1 MSVSIGAAADPLSAD
16 SRILFATVPAVQPS
30 SSPED
35 LQPGSAIGPYDLVV
49 PLGEGGMA
57 KVWAARV
64 RGRTDLVALK
74 ILLPELAENEEFRK
88 MFFDEAEIASRVRHP
103 NVCTTYE
110 LGEHEGTLYIAMEY
124 LDGGSLMRV
133 LRPGREDV
141 SEVPRLPIRARI
153 AARIIADACAG
164 LHAAHELRDERGV
177 LRNVVH
183 RDVSPHNLLITQA
196 GEVKVTD
203 FGVAKALGKSQVTI
217 AGQLKGK
224 LAYMAP
230 EQLVGGAID
239 RRCDVFAL
247 GTVLYE
253 ITVGERPFQGEHDP
267 QIMAAIMLGR
277 MDPPSKSVAG
287 YPKELEAIVLKAL
300 ANEPAGRFA
309 SAEEMRLA
317 LEKYLKNSGPAI
329 TPAQIAALVMD
340 RCRVEIE
347 GRALALGLGPTH
359 PRVVPPPAIVAPPV
373 DPRAVEGARLVGEA
387 GAWPER
393 GGGGHDSGRSAMSV
407 ARAGSGSQRGM
418 IWLVVA
424 ALLGAL
430 IGVVVLGYVR
440 NARRARAADQQAAQ
454 AAASAH
460 ALASALATTSSAS
473 SASSLPGA
481 SASDTRPTAPRS
493 IRLHVVPSSAVVIV
507 DEVVLPPGTTT
518 VTRPADGKT
527 LNVLVRAEH
536 FQDTIVLVDSATPD
550 DVDVALEPL
559 SAPAKPV
566 LVRLDGGTTLV
577 DRRRDG
583 GGRPPG
589 QDGQGGQGD
598 KSGDKNGGGALE
610 TPPNPYE

>member
-1 MSVSIGAAADPLSAD
+1 M
-16 SRILFATVPAVQPS
+16 PAVHPS
-30 SSPED
+30 NSPDD
-35 LQPGSAIGPYDLVV
+35 LQPGSAVGPYDLIV

-64 RGRTDLVALK
+64 RGRQDLVALK

-103 NVCTTYE
+103 NVCGTYE

-133 LRPGREDV
+133 LRPGREDIT
-141 SEVPRLPIRARI
+141 ECARIPIRPRV
-153 AARIIADACAG
+153 AARIVADACAG
-164 LHAAHELRDERGV
+164 LHAAHELRDERGI

-196 GEVKVTD
+196 GDVKITD

-253 ITVGERPFQGEHDP
+253 ITVGIRPFQGEHDP
-267 QIMAAIMLGR
+267 QVMASIMLGR
-277 MDPPSKSVAG
+277 MDPPSKTMPA
-287 YPKELEAIVLKAL
+287 YPKELEAIVMKAL
-300 ANEPAGRFA
+300 ANEPAQRFT
-309 SAEEMRLA
+309 SAEEMGLA
-317 LEKYLKNSGPAI
+317 LEAYLKASGPAI

-347 GRALALGLGPTH
+347 GRAIALGLGPTH
-359 PRVVPPPAIVAPPV
+359 PRVTTPAIVGPASQSPSTNPN
-373 DPRAVEGARLVGEA
+373 P
-387 GAWPER
+387 WQPNS
-393 GGGGHDSGRSAMSV
+393 GGGFDSGSAAMSL
-407 ARAGSGSQRGM
+407 ASGSSPSRRGT

-430 IGVVVLGYVR
+430 LGVGVLSYVR
-440 NARRARAADQQAAQ
+440 NARRAKAADLAAAR
-454 AAASAH
+454 AAASA
-460 ALASALATTSSAS
+460 SALAAATS
-473 SASSLPGA
+473 A
-481 SASDTRPTAPRS
+481 SASASASAVAPPVDTNVRK
-493 IRLHVVPSSAVVIV
+493 IRLHVVPSTAVVVV
-507 DEVVLPPGTTT
+507 DDKPLPPGTTT
-518 VTRPADGKT
+518 VPRPTDGT
-527 LNVLVRAEH
+527 TMNVLVRAER

-559 SAPAKPV
+559 ASPMKPVVARLEAGAPQKKDAAAPAPS
-566 LVRLDGGTTLV
+566 D
-577 DRRRDG
+577 
-583 GGRPPG
+583 
-589 QDGQGGQGD
+589 
-598 KSGDKNGGGALE
+598 

>member
-1 MSVSIGAAADPLSAD
+1 M
-16 SRILFATVPAVQPS
+16 PAVHPS
-30 SSPED
+30 NSPDD
-35 LQPGSAIGPYDLVV
+35 LQPGSAVGPYDLIV

-57 KVWAARV
+57 RVWAARV
-64 RGRTDLVALK
+64 RGRKDLVALK
-74 ILLPELAENEEFRK
+74 VLLPELAENEEFRK

-103 NVCTTYE
+103 NVCGTYE
-110 LGEHEGTLYIAMEY
+110 LGEHAGTLYIAMEF

-141 SEVPRLPIRARI
+141 TECARIPIRARV
-153 AARIIADACAG
+153 AARIVADACAG

-183 RDVSPHNLLITQA
+183 RDVSPHNILITQA

-247 GTVLYE
+247 GTLLYE
-253 ITVGERPFQGEHDP
+253 ITVGIRPFQGEHDP
-267 QIMAAIMLGR
+267 QVMASIMLGR
-277 MDPPSKSVAG
+277 MDPPSKTMPA
-287 YPKELEAIVLKAL
+287 YPKELEAIVMKAL
-300 ANEPAGRFA
+300 ANEPANRFG
-309 SAEEMRLA
+309 SAEELRLA
-317 LEKYLKNSGPAI
+317 LEAYLKASGPPI

-359 PRVVPPPAIVAPPV
+359 PRVAPPPIVGPASLEPSSLSPSTNPNPWQPNSGGGF
-373 DPRAVEGARLVGEA
+373 DSGSAAMSLEKGGAGAR
-387 GAWPER
+387 R
-393 GGGGHDSGRSAMSV
+393 GT
-407 ARAGSGSQRGM
+407 

-430 IGVVVLGYVR
+430 GGVGVLGYVR
-440 NARRARAADQQAAQ
+440 NAKRARAAEHAAAQ
-454 AAASAH
+454 AAASAS
-460 ALASALATTSSAS
+460 AALATTS
-473 SASSLPGA
+473 A
-481 SASDTRPTAPRS
+481 SASAAPASASAVSSATAEQGPRK
-493 IRLHVVPSSAVVIV
+493 IRLHVVPSTAVIV
-507 DEVVLPPGTTT
+507 VDDAPLPPGTTT
-518 VTRPADGKT
+518 VARPKDGTT
-527 LNVLVRAEH
+527 LNVLVRADR

-559 SAPAKPV
+559 ASPVKPV
-566 LVRLDGGTTLV
+566 VARVDGG
-577 DRRRDG
+577 
-583 GGRPPG
+583 
-589 QDGQGGQGD
+589 
-598 KSGDKNGGGALE
+598 SGALAPSGTTE
-610 TPPNPYE
+610 KKKDPGPKGSTGPLDTPPNPYE